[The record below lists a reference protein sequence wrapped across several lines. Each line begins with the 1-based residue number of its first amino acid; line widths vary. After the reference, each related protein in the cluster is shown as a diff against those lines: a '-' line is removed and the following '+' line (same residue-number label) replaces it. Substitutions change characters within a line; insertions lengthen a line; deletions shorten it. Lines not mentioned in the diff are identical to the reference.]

1 MMNFKFLRKNDG
13 TEPIEYNGTQNNLL
27 YERMEDLQRHNQ
39 ILQTRNE
46 ELNGQVQRLAS
57 RAYPDIQRVR
67 DEQRIVID
75 MYQHISNHDTYFQH
89 MRIEQATR
97 IARKLLEENLV
108 EHTVRQEDGYNGDYI
123 SRMEIRVQNNI

>member
-108 EHTVRQEDGYNGDYI
+108 EHTVRQEDGGNGDYI